1 MEYLEDTNTLSFQ
14 IYKKTQSYKFQV
26 GLDKMNNQKELEH
39 TVTGWYFKKLD
50 PDFLHISSTMGPYA
64 TKKECKEARDEAKKK
79 FIAHSRGYIGG
90 TD

>member
-1 MEYLEDTNTLSFQ
+1 MGYLEDTNTLSFQ

-26 GLDKMNNQKELEH
+26 GLPKMNNQKELEH
-39 TVTGWYFKKLD
+39 TVSSWHFKKLD
-50 PDFLHISSTMGPYA
+50 SDWPHISYEMGPYT
-64 TKKECKEARDEAKKK
+64 TKKECEKARDKAKKE